1 MGELALQLG
10 TSVGEGEMPPPH
22 LWQGEDLALGSWE
35 QKSCPCLS
43 PAVALRR
50 GGSAPYLGSIGEL
63 DLDVGLVH
71 EPSLRL

>member
-10 TSVGEGEMPPPH
+10 TSVGEGEMPPPPPMA
-22 LWQGEDLALGSWE
+22 GGRPGPGVMRAEE
-35 QKSCPCLS
+35 LS
-43 PAVALRR
+43 LSLTCCSTRR

-63 DLDVGLVH
+63 DLDVGLAH